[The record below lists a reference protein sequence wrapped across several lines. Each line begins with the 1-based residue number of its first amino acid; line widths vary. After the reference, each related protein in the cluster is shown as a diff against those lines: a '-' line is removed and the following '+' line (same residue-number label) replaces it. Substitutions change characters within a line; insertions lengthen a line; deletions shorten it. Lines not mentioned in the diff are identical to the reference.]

1 MAPAKSSP
9 RKLGSVA
16 PDRRRF
22 RARVWLNGKHQKGPR
37 RTRGADAG
45 ADLALVRACQTR
57 EEIPALLLRLR
68 AGAASSNAPPLAA
81 PRASGDTTASPA
93 VAPRRRSEVG
103 SPAVSGRKRAV
114 DGTSRPSSTASTD
127 HSHPPRNLESAFH
140 NGPPR
145 KRLRG
150 QSARPTPA
158 AAHSPRPQAVAST
171 SSSGMP
177 VLLVLRG
184 LNIQYPFS
192 QLILAKLK
200 DTEVRDYALG
210 HRNIANPDEEMFLI
224 ETPPKYPAS
233 AAVGPLVQGPPP
245 RQAQVVGTVS
255 FSKSEQ
261 YKKKAAWNLD
271 RRRHRIKRGSA
282 LDWQQSQGDKYAWR
296 IGQVRCFQEPVPVS
310 DHTQTGYPT
319 PKALMVRFAPDS
331 GGTRPSSSLVPPQDV
346 ETKRNH
352 RDTAVRRSRAE
363 LGQKASAGDEKRGML
378 LRQGWGSGHDIWAA
392 AKPRIVQTQSRLK
405 LRTVAPGRRGFCA
418 GVRLNGTASRGPLRT
433 RAADADVDLAFQ
445 WSTSVRA

>member
-1 MAPAKSSP
+1 MAPTKKSP
-9 RKLGSVA
+9 RKIGIVA
-16 PDRRRF
+16 PNRGRF
-22 RARVWLNGKHQKGPR
+22 RAQVKLNRKHEAGPR
-37 RTRGADAG
+37 RTREADAN

-57 EEIPALLLRLR
+57 EEIPALLARLR
-68 AGAASSNAPPLAA
+68 AGAASSNAPPVAA
-81 PRASGDTTASPA
+81 PRASGDTTASSA
-93 VAPRRRSEVG
+93 VASHRRSEVG
-103 SPAVSGRKRAV
+103 SPAVSRRKRAV

-127 HSHPPRNLESAFH
+127 HSLPPRNLESAFQ
-140 NGPPR
+140 NGSPR

-150 QSARPTPA
+150 KSAGPTPA

-171 SSSGMP
+171 SSSGMA

-224 ETPPKYPAS
+224 ETPPKNQAS
-233 AAVGPLVQGPPP
+233 AAVGHLDQGPPP

-271 RRRHRIKRGSA
+271 RLRHRIKRGSA

-310 DHTQTGYPT
+310 DHTMTGYPT

-363 LGQKASAGDEKRGML
+363 LGQKASAGGEKRGML
-378 LRQGWGSGHDIWAA
+378 LRQGRGSGHDIWAA

-405 LRTVAPGRRGFCA
+405 LRTVAPRRRGFCA
-418 GVRLNGTASRGPLRT
+418 RVRLNGTASRGPLRT